1 MATFHPLPD
10 DLLVRRIAPR
20 TGRVD
25 MVLDTDVSNE
35 IDDQFAMMYA
45 LLSPEAVNVEAIYSV
60 PWSYDRPDG
69 TYFPP
74 DEGVHVSYDSAVH
87 LLKVSGLYR
96 ENFVFMGSER
106 YMEAT
111 EDIVDSPA
119 ARDLVARAM
128 ARPDDDP
135 LYVCAIGGLT
145 NVASALLMQPE
156 IIKKIVIVWLGGNA
170 LHWPETH
177 EHNLF
182 LDLHATRVV
191 LDCGAPLV
199 LAPCT
204 GVSSHLL
211 TTYYE
216 LEGCLGGKNR
226 LCDDLVRQ
234 FDECIGHNR
243 FACALPLQDIAAV
256 AWLVNPEYTESEIV
270 PCPRVSDDFRWS
282 RDGDRHLIRVL
293 RFVKRNPIYADL
305 FRKLIDWK
313 E

>member
-1 MATFHPLPD
+1 MTPFRHLPD
-10 DLLVRRIAPR
+10 DLLVRRIAPVS
-20 TGRVD
+20 GKVD
-25 MVLDTDVSNE
+25 MVLDTDISNE
-35 IDDQFAMMYA
+35 IDDQFAMIYA
-45 LLSPEAVNVEAIYSV
+45 LLSPEKVNVQAIYSV
-60 PWSYDRPDG
+60 PWSYERPDG
-69 TYFPP
+69 SFFPP
-74 DEGVHVSYDSAVH
+74 EEGVRVSFDSAVR
-87 LLKVSGLYR
+87 LLKTSGLYR
-96 ENFVFMGSER
+96 ENYVFMGSDR
-106 YMEAT
+106 YMTST
-111 EDIVDSPA
+111 EDAVNSPA
-119 ARDLVARAM
+119 ARDLISRAM

-145 NVASALLMQPE
+145 NVASALLMEPE
-156 IIKKIVIVWLGGNA
+156 ITKKIVIVWLGGNA

-182 LDLHATRVV
+182 TDFQATRVV

-199 LAPCT
+199 LAPCA

-226 LCDDLVRQ
+226 LCDELVRQ

-256 AWLVNPEYTESEIV
+256 AWLVHPEFTESEIV
-270 PCPRVSDDFRWS
+270 PCPLVSDDFRWS
-282 RDGDRHLIRVL
+282 RDGNRHLIRSL
-293 RFVKRNPIYADL
+293 RFVKRNPVYADL
-305 FRKLIDWK
+305 FRKLIEWK